1 MSVPPPT
8 PNPDSDQD
16 LVVVPKR
23 RSRKKRSGFGSWL
36 RTLFVALILSIIL
49 KLFFLEAFIIPSDS
63 MAGTLQNGDFIL
75 VNKLHY
81 GPRTPQTI
89 LQIPL
94 THQSMPG
101 LKKTYSDL
109 IKLPVRR
116 LPGYSRIKRGDV
128 LVFNFPPDSKHPLS
142 QKTHYIKRCVALA
155 GDTVKIVDTE
165 VFINE
170 KKQDT
175 TGFNLTFQYEVGGKS
190 PQKESVLK
198 NANIPFQVNGDAYR
212 FWASPVQAAK
222 LSKDKRLVPDPSKK
236 PLLSVSNNGVRN
248 PHVYPQSDRLPWNED
263 FYGPM
268 VVPKKG
274 MVMSMVRFP
283 DNVALYSELI
293 RKYESPK
300 SKVEVIN
307 NQLIIDGVLVER
319 YTFKND
325 YYFVMGDSRH
335 NSSDSRYWGLVPGNH
350 IVGKAAMI
358 LFSTNKDQ
366 SWLNISKFRKKRW
379 FKKIK

>member
-8 PNPDSDQD
+8 PNPDADQD

-23 RSRKKRSGFGSWL
+23 RPRKKRSGFKSWL
-36 RTLFVALILSIIL
+36 KTMLVALILSIIL

-94 THQSMPG
+94 THQSIPG
-101 LKKTYSDL
+101 LKKSYSDL

-128 LVFNFPPDSKHPLS
+128 VVFNFPPDSKHPLS

-155 GDTVKIVDTE
+155 GDTIKIINTD
-165 VFINE
+165 VFING

-175 TGFNLTFQYEVGGKS
+175 TGFNLTFQYEVGGKNDD
-190 PQKESVLK
+190 KLEVLK
-198 NANIPFQVNGDAYR
+198 NSKIPYQENGTGYR
-212 FWASPVQAAK
+212 FWASPVQVAK
-222 LSKDKRLVPDPSKK
+222 LNKDKRLVPGEGRHPI
-236 PLLSVSNNGVRN
+236 LSVSNNGIRN
-248 PHVYPQSDRLPWNED
+248 PHVYPQSERLSWNED
-263 FYGPM
+263 FFGPL
-268 VVPKKG
+268 VIPKKG

-283 DNVALYSELI
+283 DNVVLYS
-293 RKYESPK
+293 
-300 SKVEVIN
+300 
-307 NQLIIDGVLVER
+307 
-319 YTFKND
+319 
-325 YYFVMGDSRH
+325 
-335 NSSDSRYWGLVPGNH
+335 
-350 IVGKAAMI
+350 
-358 LFSTNKDQ
+358 
-366 SWLNISKFRKKRW
+366 
-379 FKKIK
+379 

>member
-8 PNPDSDQD
+8 PNPDADQD

-23 RSRKKRSGFGSWL
+23 RPRKKRSGFKSWL
-36 RTLFVALILSIIL
+36 KTMLVALILSIIL

-94 THQSMPG
+94 THQSVPG
-101 LKKTYSDL
+101 LKKSYSDL

-128 LVFNFPPDSKHPLS
+128 VVFNFPPDSKHPLS

-155 GDTVKIVDTE
+155 GDTLKIINTD
-165 VFINE
+165 VFING

-190 PQKESVLK
+190 KKKEEALESLK
-198 NANIPFQVNGDAYR
+198 IPYQVNGSGYR
-212 FWASPVQAAK
+212 FWTSPTQVAK
-222 LSKDKRLVPDPSKK
+222 LNKDKRFVPEQGKSPFLAITNKG
-236 PLLSVSNNGVRN
+236 LQN
-248 PHVYPQSDRLPWNED
+248 PHVYPQNEIFDWNED
-263 FYGPM
+263 FFGLLVIPR
-268 VVPKKG
+268 KG
-274 MVMSMVRFP
+274 MTISMAEFP
-283 DNVALYSELI
+283 KNVARYSDLI
-293 RKYESPK
+293 KKYELPEA
-300 SKVEVIN
+300 KVQVMN
-307 NQLIIDGVLVER
+307 GQLIIDGKLVDK

-325 YYFVMGDSRH
+325 YYFMLGDSRH

-358 LFSTNKDQ
+358 LFSVDKNYT
-366 SWLNISKFRKKRW
+366 WLNASKFRRGRW

>member
-1 MSVPPPT
+1 MSVPPPV

-23 RSRKKRSGFGSWL
+23 RPRKKRSGFSSWL

-63 MAGTLQNGDFIL
+63 MAGTLENGDFVL
-75 VNKLHY
+75 VNKLRY

-89 LQIPL
+89 LQVPL

-101 LKKTYSDL
+101 LKKSYSDF

-128 LVFNFPPDSKHPLS
+128 VVFNFPPDSKHPLS

-155 GDTVKIVDTE
+155 GDTIKIVNAE
-165 VFINE
+165 VFVNG

-175 TGFNLTFQYEVGGKS
+175 TGFNLTFQYDLGGRDTK
-190 PQKESVLK
+190 KDDALK
-198 NANIPFQVNGDAYR
+198 AKKVPYQINGSGYR
-212 FWASPVQAAK
+212 FWTTPTIAQQLA
-222 LSKDKRLVPDPSKK
+222 KDKRLAPDASKR
-236 PLLSVSNNGVRN
+236 PHLSISNNGIRN
-248 PHVYPQSDRLPWNED
+248 PHVYPQSEAFPWNED
-263 FYGPM
+263 QFGPM
-268 VVPKKG
+268 VIPKAG
-274 MVMSMVRFP
+274 MVMPMITQ
-283 DNVALYSELI
+283 NVALFSELI
-293 RKYESPK
+293 KKYELPNAK
-300 SKVEVIN
+300 IEVDN
-307 NQLIIDGVLVER
+307 NQLIIDGVLAER

-325 YYFVMGDSRH
+325 YYFMLGDSRH
-335 NSSDSRYWGLVPGNH
+335 NSSDSRYWGLVPRDH

-358 LFSTNKDQ
+358 LFSTDKNQ
-366 SWLNISKFRKKRW
+366 SWMNISKFRPKRW
-379 FKKIK
+379 FKRIK